1 MALTVITKDEPKLIN
16 ISNCQLG
23 DIVKWEGDYWV
34 VTDDDFIV
42 SITRG
47 QLVTYN
53 PIDGFLEYCE
63 ENGPMY
69 VEKLEKAVFYPY
81 GID

>member
-16 ISNCQLG
+16 ITYCDPA
-23 DIVKWEGDYWV
+23 DIIKWQGDYWV

-42 SITRG
+42 SLTRG
-47 QLVTYN
+47 QVVTYD
-53 PIDGFLEYCE
+53 PIDGSIDGYEDE
-63 ENGPMY
+63 GPIY
-69 VEKLEKAVFYPY
+69 VLKLEKAVFYPY